1 MLDEEFTDLVEEP
14 LSQIDSDLTVE
25 KYIDVDTET
34 CTPEPGIYS
43 DKFNWREALRNA
55 CIEEHLHGPIEVV
68 EEDAD
73 NGDDDES

>member
-43 DKFNWREALRNA
+43 D
-55 CIEEHLHGPIEVV
+55 I
-68 EEDAD
+68 
-73 NGDDDES
+73 